1 MPREGGFHGP
11 ESTIGHRVG
20 VLCLR
25 WEIQTGPTGPRA
37 RMGTL
42 QSDLRKLKAYLN

>member
-1 MPREGGFHGP
+1 VPHIHVADPVKFFSSLRREIAAGPGGA
-11 ESTIGHRVG
+11 
-20 VLCLR
+20 
-25 WEIQTGPTGPRA
+25 RA